1 MDKLVDIP
9 THFVFQPQL
18 PKLACSLVKYVA
30 TGISIQQE
38 VIVKKLLF

>member
-18 PKLACSLVKYVA
+18 PKLACSLVKYIA
-30 TGISIQQE
+30 NGIPIQQE
-38 VIVKKLLF
+38 IIVEKLLF